1 MRNLLNFL
9 LKYNHWFLFILL
21 EVISFV
27 LLFRF
32 NNYQGSVFFTS
43 SNALVGGVYELAGQ
57 VTGYFHL
64 KETNEDLV
72 QENVS
77 LRLQTEA
84 LREALRE
91 YTNDTTAI
99 ERIRQEALQE
109 YDMCKAKVINNSLI
123 YSDNYLTIN
132 KGREDGVREDMGV
145 ISGNGL
151 VGIVYQAS
159 DHYSVVIPVLNSKS
173 NISCKVKRSE
183 YFGFLSWDGIS
194 SEYAIVRD
202 MPRHS
207 VISLGDTIVT
217 SGHSAVFPTGVPV
230 GIVEDISD
238 SNDGLSYRV
247 KVRLFTDYA
256 RLKDVCVI
264 EKKGRQEQEELENR
278 ARK

>member
-64 KETNEDLV
+64 KEANEDLV
-72 QENVS
+72 QENVF

-109 YDMCKAKVINNSLI
+109 YDMYKAKVINNSLI

-132 KGREDGVREDMGV
+132 KGREDGIREDMGV
-145 ISGNGL
+145 VGGNGL

-247 KVRLFTDYA
+247 KVKLFTDYA

-264 EKKGRQEQEELENR
+264 EKKGRHEQE
-278 ARK
+278 

>member
-57 VTGYFHL
+57 VTGYFNL
-64 KETNEDLV
+64 KEANEDLV
-72 QENVS
+72 QENVF

-109 YDMCKAKVINNSLI
+109 YDMYKAKVINNSLI

-132 KGREDGVREDMGV
+132 KGREDGIREDMGV
-145 ISGNGL
+145 VGGNGL

-238 SNDGLSYRV
+238 SNEGVSYRV
-247 KVRLFTDYA
+247 KV
-256 RLKDVCVI
+256 
-264 EKKGRQEQEELENR
+264 
-278 ARK
+278 

>member
-64 KETNEDLV
+64 KEANEDLV

-109 YDMCKAKVINNSLI
+109 YDMYKAKVINNSLI

-145 ISGNGL
+145 VGGNGL

-173 NISCKVKRSE
+173 NISSKVKRSE
-183 YFGFLSWDGIS
+183 YFGFLSWYGFS

-247 KVRLFTDYA
+247 KVKLFTDYA

-264 EKKGRQEQEELENR
+264 EKKGRYEQEELENR
-278 ARK
+278 AKE